1 MEINSSSKSLKYRG
15 KLPMLHDS
23 PRHATRNPARNAPAS
38 RDTTTVGIRRFEWF
52 TAADERKF
60 LRTLK
65 KA

>member
-1 MEINSSSKSLKYRG
+1 MEIVLIACLKYRG

-23 PRHATRNPARNAPAS
+23 PRREPGTRRATQQVPDATA
-38 RDTTTVGIRRFEWF
+38 VGIRRIGCRL
-52 TAADERKF
+52 AADERKF